1 MKFDLPYLLPR
12 KEDLILGRT
21 GPLPFFPAI
30 RLRREQRATHMYV
43 LGITGQGKSKLLEHC
58 LFQDITAGRGCGVL
72 DPHTDLA
79 RDLLC
84 YLSGRGF
91 FRKQETRKRIIYFDP
106 SRRDYLVPFNVL
118 AAGHS
123 PYATAVNV
131 LEAFRRTWPESLR
144 EAPRFANILLASL
157 LVLIANELTLAE
169 LPRLLTDKKYR
180 ETLLDNVDDP
190 EIVSVFH
197 DRLDRWGR
205 EEPLIL
211 ESVLNK
217 VSAFT
222 LNPVL
227 RQILGQKENQLDFR
241 KIMDEG
247 KILIADLGRCD
258 GETRRLLGSLIVTGI
273 EQAALSR
280 KDEQAQARRAFYFYV
295 DEFQDFCANESSV
308 TTLSQILSESRKF
321 GLHLTLA
328 HQTLG
333 QMPSERLRAA
343 LGNIGTKIVFAVDRS
358 DAEIMAKKLF
368 MVDGEEI
375 KHEVEDELQQEK
387 SHPVYYSLSEAW
399 EKSIQAI
406 QTLRPRSC
414 LVKTPHGG
422 VRKLHTISIPD
433 HAISDEDL
441 EGLKLS
447 LLRKVARPYS
457 ALRNEPAPHQEKAAP
472 APITYYELVDAP
484 PTDNAR
490 RIRLA
495 G

>member
-1 MKFDLPYLLPR
+1 MKLDLPYFLPS
-12 KEDLILGRT
+12 KGSLVLGRT
-21 GPLPFFPAI
+21 GPFSFFPKLH
-30 RLRREQRATHMYV
+30 LRKEHRATHMYV
-43 LGITGQGKSKLLEHC
+43 LGITGQGKSKLLEYC
-58 LFQDITAGRGCGVL
+58 LFQDIMAGRGCGVL

-91 FRKQETRKRIIYFDP
+91 FKELANRKRIIYFDP

-123 PYATAVNV
+123 PYSTAVNV

-144 EAPRFANILLASL
+144 EAPRFTNILLASL
-157 LVLIANELTLAE
+157 LVLIANGLTLAE

-180 ETLLDNVDDP
+180 EALLEKVGDP

-197 DRLDRWGR
+197 HRLDRWGR

-211 ESVLNK
+211 ESILNK

-227 RQILGQKENQLDFR
+227 RLILGQKENQLDFR
-241 KIMDEG
+241 RIMDEG
-247 KILIADLGRCD
+247 KVLIADLGRCD

-280 KDEQAQARRAFYFYV
+280 KDESARARRPFYFYV
-295 DEFQDFCANESSV
+295 DEFQDFCANESSI

-333 QMPSERLRAA
+333 QMTSERLRAA

-375 KHEVEDELQQEK
+375 KHEVENEFQQEK
-387 SHPVYYSLSEAW
+387 SHPVYYSLPEAW
-399 EKSIQAI
+399 EQSIQAI

-422 VRKLHTISIPD
+422 VRKLHTISVPD

-447 LLRKVARPYS
+447 LLRPVARSYAS
-457 ALRNEPAPHQEKAAP
+457 LRYETARHEEEAAP
-472 APITYYELVDAP
+472 APITYYEPVEAL
-484 PTDNAR
+484 PTDAAR
-490 RIRLA
+490 RIRLTA
-495 G
+495 